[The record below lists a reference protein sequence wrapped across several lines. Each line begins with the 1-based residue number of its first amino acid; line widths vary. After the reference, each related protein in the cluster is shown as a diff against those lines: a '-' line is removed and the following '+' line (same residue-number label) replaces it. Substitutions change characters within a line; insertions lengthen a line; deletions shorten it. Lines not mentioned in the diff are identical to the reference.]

1 VCSAFGRL
9 RLEGGGHGDE
19 LFCSAKHEECF
30 CSHLNVVFCKVLSC
44 MHLSCV
50 KEYFQAQ

>member
-1 VCSAFGRL
+1 MRVCSAFGRL

-19 LFCSAKHEECF
+19 LFCSVKHEENF
-30 CSHLNVVFCKVLSC
+30 LSLLNVVISKGLSC

-50 KEYFQAQ
+50 QE